1 MFGYARHPLTEA
13 RPPVTRDIM
22 SDLTPALHHGAAIG
36 LDHVGI
42 VGADLE
48 ALARAFF
55 GLGFHLTPRA
65 THASGR
71 TANRC
76 VMLRDGGY
84 LELMATVPG
93 KSSVTLD
100 RFLAR
105 GPGAHILAMEVD
117 DEVAALDRLR
127 RAGITTE
134 VSLTER
140 AADQQGV
147 KVRFA
152 LVLPP
157 DPPEG
162 RMLLIRHLTRDLLWR
177 PDNVEHPNHAVALA
191 EVVYASDT
199 PAETMTRLS
208 RLAGR
213 PAEPD
218 PLGGYR
224 IPLVRGMLRILPHAA
239 AAMLFPGASGGGP
252 LSGLTIAVEP
262 SNDTTVRA
270 SGETR
275 PAHTSGTIAQATGDI
290 PAGLASNAGGV
301 AIRFIS
307 VPG

>member
-1 MFGYARHPLTEA
+1 
-13 RPPVTRDIM
+13 M
-22 SDLTPALHHGAAIG
+22 SALTPAQNFGAAIG

-48 ALARAFF
+48 ALARAFA
-55 GLGFHLTPRA
+55 GMGFRLTRRVK
-65 THASGR
+65 HASGR

-84 LELMATVPG
+84 LELIATIPG
-93 KSSVTLD
+93 KSSATLD

-105 GPGAHILAMEVD
+105 GPGAHILALEVA
-117 DEVAALDRLR
+117 DEVAALDRLH
-127 RAGITTE
+127 RAGITGE
-134 VSLTER
+134 VSMTER
-140 AADQQGV
+140 DADRLGA

-152 LVLPP
+152 LILPP

-162 RMLLIRHLTRDLLWR
+162 RTLLIRHLTRDLLWR
-177 PDNVEHPNHAVALA
+177 PDNVEHPNHAVALT

-224 IPLVRGMLRILPHAA
+224 IPLAQGVLRILPPRYCSWAR
-239 AAMLFPGASGGGP
+239 P
-252 LSGLTIAVEP
+252 LVGQCSA
-262 SNDTTVRA
+262 
-270 SGETR
+270 
-275 PAHTSGTIAQATGDI
+275 
-290 PAGLASNAGGV
+290 
-301 AIRFIS
+301 
-307 VPG
+307 